1 MDDYSFIKA
10 ITLLVS
16 CSLSV
21 ISTGLFLIFYV
32 KYGEFKNNFASQLIL
47 ILALCD
53 LLCWGQ
59 CLVTSIYILAKNT
72 VAYEFNESLCVYL
85 AYIVNF
91 SSLSVLITV
100 FLISFSIYLSTVRNI
115 VITRY
120 QLLLWFIAAFFVL
133 IMSFL
138 PFLVDEYGPV
148 DGVLCWVTGKNM
160 KFFSYYILILLIFI
174 VDYYCIIKTL
184 FVIRRLP
191 LQAKVKM
198 KLRRHLILFPLIFI
212 FSFSAGLI
220 NSIITVINPEI
231 DIFWLE
237 VLDYVLEPT
246 DGILNP
252 IAYMLINEKMAKGI
266 KEFFFGKKKKNINNE
281 ESMISDSD
289 MSQRKS
295 SGVVSTN

>member
-10 ITLLVS
+10 ISLLVS

-59 CLVTSIYILAKNT
+59 CLVTSIYILANNT
-72 VAYEFNESLCVYL
+72 VVSEFNGSLCVYL
-85 AYIVNF
+85 AYIVNL
-91 SSLSVLITV
+91 SSLSILITV

-120 QLLLWFIAAFFVL
+120 QLMLWFIAAFFVL
-133 IMSFL
+133 IMSIL
-138 PFLVDEYGPV
+138 PFLVNEYGPV

-160 KFFSYYILILLIFI
+160 KFFSYYVWILLIFI
-174 VDYYCIIKTL
+174 VDYYCILKTL
-184 FVIRRLP
+184 FVIRKLP
-191 LQAKVKM
+191 LQAKVKI

-220 NSIITVINPEI
+220 NSIIAVINPEI
-231 DIFWLE
+231 NIFWLE
-237 VLDYVLEPT
+237 VLDYILEPT

-266 KEFFFGKKKKNINNE
+266 KQFFFGKKNKSNNE
-281 ESMISDSD
+281 DLMITDSD

-295 SGVVSTN
+295 SGFVSSTN